1 MGKTLR
7 LFTVGY
13 PYGVIEAFLVNEL
26 PILARRF
33 DRVIVHPL
41 HPKGELRAV
50 PPGVEVEP
58 LMDDPYAPASWALV
72 LRHWRAVL
80 RVVRCARSTAPSF
93 GVFMRRRGEVVSKMR
108 QALQRA
114 LVLKRVLGPSY
125 DPDRTVLY
133 AYWTSD
139 WATALGL
146 WKCMDDRV
154 RFRSRMMGFDMYAHR
169 AKDGWQLFQA
179 FHLQQALAVHPISA
193 DGLAHVRSTCPA
205 QANKL
210 SLSYLASVD
219 HGAGPWSPAA
229 ELRIAS
235 CSNLYELKRVH
246 LIAEALCKVKV
257 PVYWRHVGEGPE
269 LDRVRDILRQAPSH
283 VRVDLVGAK
292 PNADVIAWYKQN
304 PVDVFLHLSRTEG
317 GAPVA
322 LQEAASFGIPL
333 LAADAGGVKEIVSD
347 RTGVLLPNAI
357 DTTQVAATIDGWGDS
372 TWYTDAARAQVRGTW
387 RERFDAEVVYNAFVD
402 ILLGA

>member
-41 HPKGELRAV
+41 HPKGALRQV
-50 PPGVEVEP
+50 PHGVEVEP
-58 LMDDPYAPASWALV
+58 LMNDPYAPASWALM
-72 LRHWRAVL
+72 LRHWRSVL
-80 RVVRCARSTAPSF
+80 RVVRCAWSTAPST
-93 GVFMRRRGEVVSKMR
+93 GVFMRRRGEVVSKVR

-114 LVLKRVLGPSY
+114 LVLKQVLGPSY
-125 DPDRTVLY
+125 DPAHTVLY

-146 WKCMDDRV
+146 WKGMDDRV

-179 FHLQQALAVHPISA
+179 FHLQQAMAIHPISA
-193 DGLAHVRSTCPA
+193 DGLAHVRSTYPA
-205 QANKL
+205 LAHKL

-219 HGAGPWSPAA
+219 HGAGPWAPAA

-246 LIAEALCKVKV
+246 LIAEALCKVTV

-269 LDRVRDILRQAPSH
+269 LDRVRDILRNAPAH
-283 VRVDLVGAK
+283 VRVDLVGPK
-292 PNADVIAWYKQN
+292 PNAEVIAWYKYH
-304 PVDVFLHLSRTEG
+304 PADLFIHLSRTEG

-333 LAADAGGVKEIVSD
+333 LAADAGGVKEIVGE
-347 RTGVLLPNAI
+347 RTGVLLPNAVE
-357 DTTQVAATIDGWGDS
+357 TSRVAAILDGWRGS
-372 TWYTDAARAQVRGTW
+372 TWYTDAGRAQVRSAW
-387 RERFDAEVVYNAFVD
+387 RDRFDAEVVYNAFAD
-402 ILLGA
+402 ILVEA